1 MTFCN
6 GYLRTPI
13 MAIHR
18 ENRPTSASPT
28 DPLVAR
34 AEQTIQRHQM
44 LTPGDKV
51 LVGVSGGPD
60 SMALAHVLHSL
71 APRLE
76 IHLGMAHL
84 DHGQRPAAAEQEEAL
99 VLALARRLGLV
110 CHTGKIAALTR
121 RGSLEEQLRLHRYA
135 YFQET
140 AAMHGYNKIALGHH
154 ADDNAEA
161 VLMHLLRGSGL
172 RGLAGIPPV
181 RGQGIVRPLIA
192 ARRADILAYLER
204 HDVAAAQDATN
215 ADLRF
220 ERNQIRHQLLPLL
233 EQRFNPNLVQAL
245 NRTAMLCWEEE
256 QWLVAHL
263 RPHVDQ
269 ATVSSNTDGL
279 ELSIETL
286 SAWPRPLQRHVLRMA
301 LRQWQG
307 HLRRLGAAH
316 IEALTGLLA
325 PGKSGR
331 CLHLPIKVIAER
343 DLQVLRFRRVAQ
355 PRHPRAI
362 DPPSHYC
369 YALPW
374 PLELPLALEIPEAG
388 CRLHFSTIP
397 VPVTD
402 ALRVRDPRE
411 ILLDPGQLS
420 FPLSVRNYRP
430 GDRFQP
436 FGLHGTQKL
445 KMLFSNRKIPQNQ
458 RGHFP
463 LLLSGDTILW
473 VVGLRRSSAALVSP
487 TTAQVLRVRSTA
499 LSGKSRSAAAE
510 T

>member
-1 MTFCN
+1 
-6 GYLRTPI
+6 
-13 MAIHR
+13 MAILR
-18 ENRPTSASPT
+18 KNRPTRVSAN

-44 LTPGDKV
+44 LSPGDKV

-60 SMALAHVLHSL
+60 SMALAHVLHAL

-84 DHGQRPAAAEQEEAL
+84 DHGLRPAAAEQEAAL
-99 VLALARRLGLV
+99 VLALACRLGLS
-110 CHTGKIAALTR
+110 CHTGKIAALTQ

-135 YFQET
+135 FFQEM

-161 VLMHLLRGSGL
+161 VLMHLLRGSGI

-220 ERNQIRHQLLPLL
+220 ERNQVRHQLLPLL
-233 EQRFNPNLVQAL
+233 EQRFNPNLVEAL

-256 QWLVAHL
+256 HWLESHLSPYVAL
-263 RPHVDQ
+263 T
-269 ATVSSNTDGL
+269 TVSSNTDGL

-286 SAWPRPLQRHVLRMA
+286 STWPRPLQRHVLRMA

-316 IEALTGLLA
+316 IEALIGLLA

-331 CLHLPIKVIAER
+331 RLHLPIKVIAER
-343 DLQVLRFRRVAQ
+343 DIQVLRFRRVAQ
-355 PRHPRAI
+355 PRHPQSI
-362 DPPSHYC
+362 DPASQYR
-369 YALPW
+369 YVLPW
-374 PLELPLALEIPEAG
+374 PLELPLTLEIPEAD
-388 CRLHFSTIP
+388 CRLVFSAIP
-397 VPVTD
+397 VPATD
-402 ALRVRDPRE
+402 ALRVYDPRE

-420 FPLSVRNYRP
+420 LPLSVRNYRS

-445 KMLFSNRKIPQNQ
+445 KAVFINRKIPQKQ
-458 RGHFP
+458 RNLFP
-463 LLLSGDTILW
+463 LLLSGDTIVW
-473 VVGLRRSSAALVSP
+473 VVGLRRSSAAPVCP
-487 TTAQVLRVRSTA
+487 ATACVLRICTETIA
-499 LSGKSRSAAAE
+499 GATLSAAADS
-510 T
+510 